1 MATSKEFIHNFLE
14 DLELLGVRVYPMM
27 GDYVV
32 YCNDKTVG
40 CICDERLFV
49 KITPASRRLLE
60 GAPELPPYAGAK
72 PRYLVE
78 NSNKEFLAGLLQ
90 AIAAGLPAPKKRK

>member
-1 MATSKEFIHNFLE
+1 MATSKEFIEHFLE
-14 DLELLGVRVYPMM
+14 GLELYGVRVYPMM

-32 YCNDKTVG
+32 YCDDKTVG
-40 CICDERLFV
+40 CICDDHLFV
-49 KITPASRRLLE
+49 KITPASGKLLA

-78 NSNKEFLAGLLQ
+78 NGDKEFLIKLLQ
-90 AIAAGLPAPKKRK
+90 EVAAGLPAPKKRK